1 MSHYS
6 KLTDQDLTGLLVS
19 GDESAFTEIYTRY
32 WRRLFT
38 LAANKIHNLEEA
50 EEIVQDIFISL
61 WSRRQL
67 LTVEKSLHGYLATAV
82 KYRVITKLNRSFHAQ
97 KYAVSLN
104 QEDLLDHST
113 EQWIEFEELRTRLNK
128 LVSTLPEKCRLVY
141 TLSKEEGHSQKKIAT
156 DLKISEKTVEAHL
169 ARAMRS
175 LRAGLTHLLMFF

>member
-1 MSHYS
+1 MSNYS

-32 WRRLFT
+32 WKRLFT
-38 LAANKIHNLEEA
+38 LAANKIHDLEEA

-61 WSRRQL
+61 WSRRKL
-67 LTVEKSLHGYLATAV
+67 LNVTASLHAYLATAV
-82 KYRVITKLNRSFHAQ
+82 KYRVITTLNHRYHQ
-97 KYAVSLN
+97 HKYADSLR
-104 QEDLLDHST
+104 QEGLLDHST

-141 TLSKEEGHSQKKIAT
+141 TLSKDEGHSQKKIAA

-169 ARAMRS
+169 ARAMKS
-175 LRAGLTHLLMFF
+175 LRAGLTHFLMLF